1 MVTTRYTEEEGGKGN
16 ADRLFWFKHLHMTQF
31 LVLALAREFTVPT
44 DRATSITQVIPTLLF
59 KNA

>member
-1 MVTTRYTEEEGGKGN
+1 MVTTRYTEEGEGKGN
-16 ADRLFWFKHLHMTQF
+16 ADRLFWFKHLHMAQF

-59 KNA
+59 